1 MKTEFDHFNFRLKF
15 SWNLWNIVS
24 RRIKKLCDF
33 WTCPRKIEIKVQ
45 PIDVLSWIK
54 FRDPELNQQSS
65 LQNFS
70 FPSLPSRSEPRDHKV
85 SLKPHSEA
93 TRKDPDQK
101 KIPRASFDVLDLCA
115 KFQSHISTES
125 TLNRGTT
132 TPLRDQICACL
143 VKSQIWAE
151 PKYGQLQFK
160 PIYQNSIPKITWR
173 LAACIIK
180 LHFDTYLKC

>member
-24 RRIKKLCDF
+24 RRIKKHCDF
-33 WTCPRKIEIKVQ
+33 WTCPRKNETKVQ
-45 PIDVLSWIK
+45 PIDLLSWIK
-54 FRDPELNQQSS
+54 FRGPELNQGSC

-93 TRKDPDQK
+93 TRKDPHPK

-115 KFQSHISTES
+115 KFQNHILTGS

-132 TPLRDQICACL
+132 RPPRDQICLSQTIFHLLIELDLL
-143 VKSQIWAE
+143 VNNN
-151 PKYGQLQFK
+151 LL
-160 PIYQNSIPKITWR
+160 IY
-173 LAACIIK
+173 
-180 LHFDTYLKC
+180 